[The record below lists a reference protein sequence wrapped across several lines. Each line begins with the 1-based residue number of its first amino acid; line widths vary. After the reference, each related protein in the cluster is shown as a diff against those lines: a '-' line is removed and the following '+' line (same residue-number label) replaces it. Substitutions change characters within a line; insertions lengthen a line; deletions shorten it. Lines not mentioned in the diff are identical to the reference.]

1 MKTPEVNVKARGKG
15 RLVPLLC
22 LLSGGLLF
30 GLSSNLAK
38 VAGEL
43 GLPPLAFL
51 CWSIIGAALILL
63 VISALRRNLPPINR
77 RTIEYYSVSALV
89 GVAGSNLIFFSAI
102 PQIGASFVALIIALP
117 PLLTYVGALAF
128 RLERF
133 QLIRAA
139 GVAAALAGAAV
150 LAGRELSAPHPDK
163 FWILLA
169 LTGPVLLA
177 IGNLYRTMRWPPNA
191 SADAL
196 APGML
201 IAAAVILLGAG
212 FLPEFSLAVP
222 MDRSPPI
229 ILIVIQAIIFAGQFL
244 LLFLLQ
250 KTGWPVFLS
259 LLGAVAAVV
268 AVPVAIFLQ
277 GEAPPKG
284 LFWGA
289 VLIGAGITLLSIGKA
304 RAE

>member
-1 MKTPEVNVKARGKG
+1 MKTPEGSAKAQKG
-15 RLVPLLC
+15 TRLVPLLC

-30 GLSSNLAK
+30 GISSNLAK
-38 VAGEL
+38 VAGDL
-43 GLPPLAFL
+43 GLPPLVFL
-51 CWSIIGAALILL
+51 CWSVIGAALILF
-63 VISALRRNLPPINR
+63 VISAMRRNLPPINGR
-77 RTIEYYSVSALV
+77 ALEYYSVSALV

-102 PQIGASFVALIIALP
+102 PHIGASFVALIITLP

-128 RLERF
+128 KLERF
-133 QLIRAA
+133 QLMRAA
-139 GVAAALAGAAV
+139 GVAAALAGTGV
-150 LAGRELSAPHPDK
+150 LAGRELSLPHTDK
-163 FWILLA
+163 FWILLT
-169 LTGPVLLA
+169 LVGPVLLA

-201 IAAAVILLGAG
+201 IATAVILLAAG
-212 FLPEFSLAVP
+212 LLPGFSLAVP
-222 MDRSPPI
+222 MDQHLPI
-229 ILIVIQAIIFAGQFL
+229 ILILTQASIFAGQFL

-250 KTGWPVFLS
+250 KTGGPVFLS

-289 VLIGAGITLLSIGKA
+289 VLIGAGITLLCLGKS